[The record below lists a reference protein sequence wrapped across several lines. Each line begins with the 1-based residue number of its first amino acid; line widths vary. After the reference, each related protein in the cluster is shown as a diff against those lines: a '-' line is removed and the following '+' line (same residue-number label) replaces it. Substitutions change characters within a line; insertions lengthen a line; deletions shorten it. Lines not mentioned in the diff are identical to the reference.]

1 MAAHIDAG
9 RMDKPAQVLDLR
21 ETSPGVWEWVVLR
34 RVWANITLSR
44 KTNLFSKV
52 GVGARDAQIIVRRQ
66 ALTPHQALRGGER
79 HLLLTA
85 VTERGRNHLDVS
97 AAVVNVETVKQLDEE
112 GKGTM
117 TFPGVRTE
125 KYVKHE
131 QEWPM
136 SVNDAVQV
144 LVVSKPIRL
153 RPGCLVEIGGEL
165 WEVLTP
171 HELDQYKN
179 EYEIGRRVDL

>member
-1 MAAHIDAG
+1 MAHHIDAG
-9 RMDKPAQVLDLR
+9 RLDKPARVLELR
-21 ETSPGVWEWVVLR
+21 EISQGVWEWVPIRLA
-34 RVWANITLSR
+34 WANITMSGR
-44 KTNLFSKV
+44 TNLFSRV

-66 ALTPHQALRGGER
+66 ALTPHQALRWGDM
-79 HLLLTA
+79 HLFLTA

-97 AAVVNVETVKQLDEE
+97 AAVVDVDTVKLLDEE
-112 GKGTM
+112 GKGVM

-125 KYVKHE
+125 KYVRHD

-136 SVNDAVQV
+136 SVNDAVLV
-144 LVVSKPIRL
+144 LVVPKPIRL
-153 RPGCLVEIGGEL
+153 RPGCLVETGGEL

-179 EYEIGRRVDL
+179 EYEIGRRADL